1 MKNKRSTKEQ
11 SFCWQEKK
19 VLRLFRCLYVGKELD
34 RIRNLYLTLTEIYS
48 DFNGQDIK
56 YYTETIAKY
65 SGLSKGWIPKGLK
78 ILEELKV
85 IELVEERS
93 KGKFKGKK
101 LIFTPENVEEME
113 KFTGEEEIDNEE
125 TITGETVTEETIAE
139 EIITG
144 ETITGKTITEE
155 TTTGKTITRETI
167 TGETITG
174 ETVTGKTITGETIAE
189 EIITGETIMGETI
202 TGKTITG
209 ETVAGFLQTSED
221 IFVLEDN
228 KRLKDINNTHTEGEK
243 NIENRECKKDGMENT
258 PVEIQQILKKY
269 KELNLPDF
277 DYRPENY
284 ILLRAYGELGAAKL
298 FEALTLMSQSKFVK
312 NNMSVNAIFKVE
324 NLKKAINGNFK
335 DKIYKGKKSIS
346 DTKKEFKEIEYE
358 DSTGEFIKGLL
369 AKTSRGGVDEEM

>member
-101 LIFTPENVEEME
+101 LIFTPENIEEME
-113 KFTGEEEIDNEE
+113 KFTREEESDNEE
-125 TITGETVTEETIAE
+125 TVTGKTTTGEIITGETITEETIAE

-144 ETITGKTITEE
+144 ETITGKTITKE
-155 TTTGKTITRETI
+155 TT
-167 TGETITG
+167 
-174 ETVTGKTITGETIAE
+174 
-189 EIITGETIMGETI
+189 

-243 NIENRECKKDGMENT
+243 NIENRECKKDGMKNT

>member
-1 MKNKRSTKEQ
+1 M
-11 SFCWQEKK
+11 
-19 VLRLFRCLYVGKELD
+19 RLFRCLYVGKELD

-101 LIFTPENVEEME
+101 LIFTPENIEEME
-113 KFTGEEEIDNEE
+113 KFTREEEIDNEE
-125 TITGETVTEETIAE
+125 TTTGETITGKTITGETIAE

-155 TTTGKTITRETI
+155 T
-167 TGETITG
+167 
-174 ETVTGKTITGETIAE
+174 
-189 EIITGETIMGETI
+189 I

-221 IFVLEDN
+221 SFVLEDN

-243 NIENRECKKDGMENT
+243 NIENRECKKVDMENT

-284 ILLRAYGELGAAKL
+284 ILLRAYGELGATKL

>member
-113 KFTGEEEIDNEE
+113 KFTREEEIDNEE
-125 TITGETVTEETIAE
+125 TT
-139 EIITG
+139 TG
-144 ETITGKTITEE
+144 ETI
-155 TTTGKTITRETI
+155 
-167 TGETITG
+167 
-174 ETVTGKTITGETIAE
+174 TGKTITGETIAE
-189 EIITGETIMGETI
+189 EIITGETIAEEIITGEIIAEETITGETVTEETIAGEIIMGETI

>member
-101 LIFTPENVEEME
+101 LIFTPENIEEME
-113 KFTGEEEIDNEE
+113 KFTREEEIDNEE
-125 TITGETVTEETIAE
+125 TVTGKTTTG

-144 ETITGKTITEE
+144 ETIAE
-155 TTTGKTITRETI
+155 
-167 TGETITG
+167 
-174 ETVTGKTITGETIAE
+174 ETVTGKTIT
-189 EIITGETIMGETI
+189 GETI

-243 NIENRECKKDGMENT
+243 NIENRECKKVDMENT

-277 DYRPENY
+277 DYRPENH

>member
-101 LIFTPENVEEME
+101 LIFTPENIEEME
-113 KFTGEEEIDNEE
+113 KFTREEESDNEE
-125 TITGETVTEETIAE
+125 TVTGKTTTGEIITGETITEETIAE

-144 ETITGKTITEE
+144 ETITGKI
-155 TTTGKTITRETI
+155 
-167 TGETITG
+167 
-174 ETVTGKTITGETIAE
+174 
-189 EIITGETIMGETI
+189 
-202 TGKTITG
+202 ITG

-243 NIENRECKKDGMENT
+243 NIENRECKKDGMKNT

-277 DYRPENY
+277 DYRPENH

>member
-101 LIFTPENVEEME
+101 LIFTPENIEEME
-113 KFTGEEEIDNEE
+113 KFTREEEIDNEE
-125 TITGETVTEETIAE
+125 TIT
-139 EIITG
+139 
-144 ETITGKTITEE
+144 EE
-155 TTTGKTITRETI
+155 TTTE
-167 TGETITG
+167 E
-174 ETVTGKTITGETIAE
+174 TITGETIAE
-189 EIITGETIMGETI
+189 ETITGETIIEETI

-209 ETVAGFLQTSED
+209 ETVADFLQTSED
-221 IFVLEDN
+221 SFVLEDN
-228 KRLKDINNTHTEGEK
+228 KRLKDINNTHTEEEK

-277 DYRPENY
+277 DYRPENH
-284 ILLRAYGELGAAKL
+284 ILLRAYGELGATKL

>member
-101 LIFTPENVEEME
+101 LIFTPENIEEME
-113 KFTGEEEIDNEE
+113 KFTREEESDNEE
-125 TITGETVTEETIAE
+125 TVTGKTTTGEIITGETITEETIAE

-144 ETITGKTITEE
+144 ETITGKTITKE
-155 TTTGKTITRETI
+155 TT
-167 TGETITG
+167 
-174 ETVTGKTITGETIAE
+174 
-189 EIITGETIMGETI
+189 

-243 NIENRECKKDGMENT
+243 NIENRECKKVDMENT

-269 KELNLPDF
+269 KELNLPNF

>member
-1 MKNKRSTKEQ
+1 
-11 SFCWQEKK
+11 
-19 VLRLFRCLYVGKELD
+19 
-34 RIRNLYLTLTEIYS
+34 
-48 DFNGQDIK
+48 
-56 YYTETIAKY
+56 
-65 SGLSKGWIPKGLK
+65 
-78 ILEELKV
+78 
-85 IELVEERS
+85 
-93 KGKFKGKK
+93 
-101 LIFTPENVEEME
+101 ME
-113 KFTGEEEIDNEE
+113 KFTREEEIDNEE
-125 TITGETVTEETIAE
+125 TIAEETIIEETIAE
-139 EIITG
+139 EIIMG
-144 ETITGKTITEE
+144 
-155 TTTGKTITRETI
+155 ETI
-167 TGETITG
+167 TGETIT
-174 ETVTGKTITGETIAE
+174 E
-189 EIITGETIMGETI
+189 EIITGETIIGETI

-243 NIENRECKKDGMENT
+243 NIENRECKKVDMENT

-277 DYRPENY
+277 DYRPENH
-284 ILLRAYGELGAAKL
+284 ILLRAYGELGAVKL

>member
-101 LIFTPENVEEME
+101 LIFTPENIEEME
-113 KFTGEEEIDNEE
+113 KFTREEEIDNEE
-125 TITGETVTEETIAE
+125 TIAEETITGETVTGETITG

-155 TTTGKTITRETI
+155 TT
-167 TGETITG
+167 
-174 ETVTGKTITGETIAE
+174 
-189 EIITGETIMGETI
+189 

-243 NIENRECKKDGMENT
+243 NIENRECKKVDMENT

-284 ILLRAYGELGAAKL
+284 ILLRAYGELGATKL

-346 DTKKEFKEIEYE
+346 DTKKEFREIEYE

>member
-113 KFTGEEEIDNEE
+113 KFTREEEIDNEE
-125 TITGETVTEETIAE
+125 TVTGKTTTGEIITGETITEETIAE

-144 ETITGKTITEE
+144 ETITGKI
-155 TTTGKTITRETI
+155 
-167 TGETITG
+167 
-174 ETVTGKTITGETIAE
+174 
-189 EIITGETIMGETI
+189 
-202 TGKTITG
+202 ITG

-243 NIENRECKKDGMENT
+243 NIENRECKKDGMKNT

-277 DYRPENY
+277 DYRPENH
-284 ILLRAYGELGAAKL
+284 ILLRAYGELGATKL

>member
-113 KFTGEEEIDNEE
+113 KFTREEEIDNEE
-125 TITGETVTEETIAE
+125 TIT
-139 EIITG
+139 
-144 ETITGKTITEE
+144 EE
-155 TTTGKTITRETI
+155 TTTE
-167 TGETITG
+167 E
-174 ETVTGKTITGETIAE
+174 TITGETIAE
-189 EIITGETIMGETI
+189 ETITGETIIEETI

-228 KRLKDINNTHTEGEK
+228 KRLKDINNTHTEEEK

-284 ILLRAYGELGAAKL
+284 ILLRAYGELGATKL

>member
-113 KFTGEEEIDNEE
+113 KFTREEEIDNEE
-125 TITGETVTEETIAE
+125 TIT
-139 EIITG
+139 
-144 ETITGKTITEE
+144 EE
-155 TTTGKTITRETI
+155 TTTE
-167 TGETITG
+167 E
-174 ETVTGKTITGETIAE
+174 TITGETIAE
-189 EIITGETIMGETI
+189 ETITGETITEETI

-243 NIENRECKKDGMENT
+243 NIENRECKKDDMENM

-277 DYRPENY
+277 DYRPENH

>member
-113 KFTGEEEIDNEE
+113 KFTREEEIDNEE
-125 TITGETVTEETIAE
+125 TIAEETITGETVTGKTITGKTITGETIAE

-155 TTTGKTITRETI
+155 TTTGKTIT
-167 TGETITG
+167 
-174 ETVTGKTITGETIAE
+174 
-189 EIITGETIMGETI
+189 
-202 TGKTITG
+202 G
-209 ETVAGFLQTSED
+209 ETVAGFLQTSE
-221 IFVLEDN
+221 IF
-228 KRLKDINNTHTEGEK
+228 
-243 NIENRECKKDGMENT
+243 
-258 PVEIQQILKKY
+258 
-269 KELNLPDF
+269 
-277 DYRPENY
+277 
-284 ILLRAYGELGAAKL
+284 L
-298 FEALTLMSQSKFVK
+298 F
-312 NNMSVNAIFKVE
+312 
-324 NLKKAINGNFK
+324 
-335 DKIYKGKKSIS
+335 
-346 DTKKEFKEIEYE
+346 
-358 DSTGEFIKGLL
+358 
-369 AKTSRGGVDEEM
+369 

>member
-1 MKNKRSTKEQ
+1 
-11 SFCWQEKK
+11 
-19 VLRLFRCLYVGKELD
+19 
-34 RIRNLYLTLTEIYS
+34 
-48 DFNGQDIK
+48 FNGQDIK

-101 LIFTPENVEEME
+101 LIFTPENIEEME
-113 KFTGEEEIDNEE
+113 KFTGEEEINN
-125 TITGETVTEETIAE
+125 EETIAE
-139 EIITG
+139 
-144 ETITGKTITEE
+144 
-155 TTTGKTITRETI
+155 ETI

-174 ETVTGKTITGETIAE
+174 ETVTGKTITGETIIEETVTGKTITGETITE
-189 EIITGETIMGETI
+189 EIITGETITGKTITEETT

-243 NIENRECKKDGMENT
+243 NIENRECKKVDMENT

-284 ILLRAYGELGAAKL
+284 ILLRAYGELGATKL

-312 NNMSVNAIFKVE
+312 
-324 NLKKAINGNFK
+324 
-335 DKIYKGKKSIS
+335 
-346 DTKKEFKEIEYE
+346 
-358 DSTGEFIKGLL
+358 
-369 AKTSRGGVDEEM
+369 

>member
-101 LIFTPENVEEME
+101 LIFTPENIEEME
-113 KFTGEEEIDNEE
+113 KFTREEEIDNEE
-125 TITGETVTEETIAE
+125 TITGEIITEETIIE
-139 EIITG
+139 
-144 ETITGKTITEE
+144 
-155 TTTGKTITRETI
+155 
-167 TGETITG
+167 
-174 ETVTGKTITGETIAE
+174 ETVTGKTITGETITE

-209 ETVAGFLQTSED
+209 ETVADFLQTSED
-221 IFVLEDN
+221 SFVLEDN

-277 DYRPENY
+277 DYRPENH
-284 ILLRAYGELGAAKL
+284 ILLRAYGELGATKL

>member
-113 KFTGEEEIDNEE
+113 KFTREEESDNEE
-125 TITGETVTEETIAE
+125 TVTGKTTTGEIITGETITEETIAE

-144 ETITGKTITEE
+144 ETITGKTITKE
-155 TTTGKTITRETI
+155 TT
-167 TGETITG
+167 
-174 ETVTGKTITGETIAE
+174 
-189 EIITGETIMGETI
+189 

-243 NIENRECKKDGMENT
+243 NIENRECKKVDMENT

-277 DYRPENY
+277 DYRPENH
-284 ILLRAYGELGAAKL
+284 ILLRAYGELGATKL

>member
-101 LIFTPENVEEME
+101 LIFTPENIEEME
-113 KFTGEEEIDNEE
+113 KFTREEESDNEE
-125 TITGETVTEETIAE
+125 TVTGKTTTGEIITGETITEETIAE

-155 TTTGKTITRETI
+155 TT
-167 TGETITG
+167 
-174 ETVTGKTITGETIAE
+174 
-189 EIITGETIMGETI
+189 

-277 DYRPENY
+277 DYRPENH

>member
-101 LIFTPENVEEME
+101 LIFTPENIEEME
-113 KFTGEEEIDNEE
+113 KFTREEESDNE
-125 TITGETVTEETIAE
+125 
-139 EIITG
+139 
-144 ETITGKTITEE
+144 
-155 TTTGKTITRETI
+155 
-167 TGETITG
+167 

-189 EIITGETIMGETI
+189 EIITGETITGKTITKETT

-243 NIENRECKKDGMENT
+243 NIENRECKKDGMKNT

-277 DYRPENY
+277 DYRPENH

>member
-113 KFTGEEEIDNEE
+113 KFTREEEIDNEE
-125 TITGETVTEETIAE
+125 TIAEETITGETVTGKTITGKTITGETIAE

-155 TTTGKTITRETI
+155 TT
-167 TGETITG
+167 
-174 ETVTGKTITGETIAE
+174 
-189 EIITGETIMGETI
+189 

-243 NIENRECKKDGMENT
+243 NIENRECKKVDMENT

-277 DYRPENY
+277 DYRPENH

>member
-1 MKNKRSTKEQ
+1 M
-11 SFCWQEKK
+11 
-19 VLRLFRCLYVGKELD
+19 RLFRCLYVGKELD

-101 LIFTPENVEEME
+101 LIFTPENIEEME
-113 KFTGEEEIDNEE
+113 KFTREEESDNEE
-125 TITGETVTEETIAE
+125 TVTGKTTTGEIITGETITEETIAE

-144 ETITGKTITEE
+144 ETITGKI
-155 TTTGKTITRETI
+155 
-167 TGETITG
+167 
-174 ETVTGKTITGETIAE
+174 
-189 EIITGETIMGETI
+189 
-202 TGKTITG
+202 ITG

-243 NIENRECKKDGMENT
+243 NIENRECKKVDMENT

-277 DYRPENY
+277 DYRPENH
-284 ILLRAYGELGAAKL
+284 ILLRAYGELGATKL

>member
-113 KFTGEEEIDNEE
+113 KFTREEESDNEE
-125 TITGETVTEETIAE
+125 TVTGKTTTGEIITGETITEETIAE

-144 ETITGKTITEE
+144 ETITGKTITKE
-155 TTTGKTITRETI
+155 TT
-167 TGETITG
+167 
-174 ETVTGKTITGETIAE
+174 
-189 EIITGETIMGETI
+189 

-243 NIENRECKKDGMENT
+243 NIENRECKKDGMKNT

-277 DYRPENY
+277 DYRPENH
-284 ILLRAYGELGAAKL
+284 ILLRAYGELGATKL

>member
-93 KGKFKGKK
+93 NGKFKGKK

-113 KFTGEEEIDNEE
+113 KFTREEEIDNEE
-125 TITGETVTEETIAE
+125 TIT
-139 EIITG
+139 
-144 ETITGKTITEE
+144 EE
-155 TTTGKTITRETI
+155 TTTG
-167 TGETITG
+167 
-174 ETVTGKTITGETIAE
+174 ETVT
-189 EIITGETIMGETI
+189 GETI

-221 IFVLEDN
+221 SFVLEDN

-243 NIENRECKKDGMENT
+243 NIENRECKKDDMENIS
-258 PVEIQQILKKY
+258 VLCKK
-269 KELNLPDF
+269 
-277 DYRPENY
+277 
-284 ILLRAYGELGAAKL
+284 
-298 FEALTLMSQSKFVK
+298 
-312 NNMSVNAIFKVE
+312 
-324 NLKKAINGNFK
+324 
-335 DKIYKGKKSIS
+335 
-346 DTKKEFKEIEYE
+346 
-358 DSTGEFIKGLL
+358 
-369 AKTSRGGVDEEM
+369 

>member
-113 KFTGEEEIDNEE
+113 KFTREEEIDNEE
-125 TITGETVTEETIAE
+125 TIAEETIMEETMAEEIIMGETITGETITE

-144 ETITGKTITEE
+144 ETII
-155 TTTGKTITRETI
+155 
-167 TGETITG
+167 
-174 ETVTGKTITGETIAE
+174 
-189 EIITGETIMGETI
+189 GETI

-221 IFVLEDN
+221 SFVLEDN

-243 NIENRECKKDGMENT
+243 NIENRECKKDDMENT
-258 PVEIQQILKKY
+258 PVEIHQILKKY

-277 DYRPENY
+277 DYRPENH
-284 ILLRAYGELGAAKL
+284 ILLRAYGELGAVKL

>member
-113 KFTGEEEIDNEE
+113 KFTREEEIDNE
-125 TITGETVTEETIAE
+125 
-139 EIITG
+139 
-144 ETITGKTITEE
+144 
-155 TTTGKTITRETI
+155 
-167 TGETITG
+167 

-189 EIITGETIMGETI
+189 EIITGETI
-202 TGKTITG
+202 TGKIITG

-243 NIENRECKKDGMENT
+243 NIENRECKKDGMKNT

-277 DYRPENY
+277 DYRPENH
-284 ILLRAYGELGAAKL
+284 ILLRAYGELGATKL

>member
-101 LIFTPENVEEME
+101 LIFTPENIEEME
-113 KFTGEEEIDNEE
+113 KFTREEEIDNEE
-125 TITGETVTEETIAE
+125 TIAE
-139 EIITG
+139 
-144 ETITGKTITEE
+144 
-155 TTTGKTITRETI
+155 
-167 TGETITG
+167 ETITG
-174 ETVTGKTITGETIAE
+174 ETVTGKTITGETITE
-189 EIITGETIMGETI
+189 EIITGETITGKTITEETI

-243 NIENRECKKDGMENT
+243 NIENRECKKVDMENT

-284 ILLRAYGELGAAKL
+284 ILLRAYGELGATKL

>member
-113 KFTGEEEIDNEE
+113 KFTREEEIDNE
-125 TITGETVTEETIAE
+125 
-139 EIITG
+139 
-144 ETITGKTITEE
+144 
-155 TTTGKTITRETI
+155 
-167 TGETITG
+167 

-189 EIITGETIMGETI
+189 EIITGETI
-202 TGKTITG
+202 TGKIITG

-243 NIENRECKKDGMENT
+243 NIENRECKKDGMKNT

-277 DYRPENY
+277 DYRPENH

>member
-1 MKNKRSTKEQ
+1 E
-11 SFCWQEKK
+11 
-19 VLRLFRCLYVGKELD
+19 
-34 RIRNLYLTLTEIYS
+34 
-48 DFNGQDIK
+48 
-56 YYTETIAKY
+56 
-65 SGLSKGWIPKGLK
+65 
-78 ILEELKV
+78 
-85 IELVEERS
+85 
-93 KGKFKGKK
+93 
-101 LIFTPENVEEME
+101 
-113 KFTGEEEIDNEE
+113 
-125 TITGETVTEETIAE
+125 
-139 EIITG
+139 
-144 ETITGKTITEE
+144 
-155 TTTGKTITRETI
+155 
-167 TGETITG
+167 
-174 ETVTGKTITGETIAE
+174 ETVTGKTIT
-189 EIITGETIMGETI
+189 GETI

-284 ILLRAYGELGAAKL
+284 ILLRAYGELGATKL

-369 AKTSRGGVDEEM
+369 AKTSRGGVDEKM

>member
-113 KFTGEEEIDNEE
+113 KFTREEEINNEE
-125 TITGETVTEETIAE
+125 TIIE
-139 EIITG
+139 
-144 ETITGKTITEE
+144 
-155 TTTGKTITRETI
+155 
-167 TGETITG
+167 
-174 ETVTGKTITGETIAE
+174 ETVTGKTITGETIIE
-189 EIITGETIMGETI
+189 ESIAGKTITGETIAEEITMGETITGETITGETI

-209 ETVAGFLQTSED
+209 ETVADFLQTSED

-277 DYRPENY
+277 DYRPENH

>member
-101 LIFTPENVEEME
+101 LIFTPENIEEME
-113 KFTGEEEIDNEE
+113 KFTREEEIDNEE
-125 TITGETVTEETIAE
+125 TITGEIITEETIIE
-139 EIITG
+139 
-144 ETITGKTITEE
+144 
-155 TTTGKTITRETI
+155 
-167 TGETITG
+167 
-174 ETVTGKTITGETIAE
+174 ETVTGKTITGETITE

-209 ETVAGFLQTSED
+209 ETVADFLQTSED

-277 DYRPENY
+277 DYRPENH
-284 ILLRAYGELGAAKL
+284 ILLRAYGELGATKL

>member
-101 LIFTPENVEEME
+101 LIFTPENIEEME
-113 KFTGEEEIDNEE
+113 KFTGEEEINNE
-125 TITGETVTEETIAE
+125 
-139 EIITG
+139 
-144 ETITGKTITEE
+144 
-155 TTTGKTITRETI
+155 ETI

-174 ETVTGKTITGETIAE
+174 ETVTGKTITGETITE
-189 EIITGETIMGETI
+189 EIITGETITGKTITEETT

-277 DYRPENY
+277 DYRPENH

>member
-101 LIFTPENVEEME
+101 LIFTPENIEEME
-113 KFTGEEEIDNEE
+113 KFTREEEIDNEE
-125 TITGETVTEETIAE
+125 TIAEETIAG
-139 EIITG
+139 EIIMG

-155 TTTGKTITRETI
+155 TT
-167 TGETITG
+167 
-174 ETVTGKTITGETIAE
+174 
-189 EIITGETIMGETI
+189 

-277 DYRPENY
+277 DYRPENH

>member
-101 LIFTPENVEEME
+101 LIFTPENIEEME
-113 KFTGEEEIDNEE
+113 KFTREEESDNE
-125 TITGETVTEETIAE
+125 
-139 EIITG
+139 
-144 ETITGKTITEE
+144 
-155 TTTGKTITRETI
+155 
-167 TGETITG
+167 

-189 EIITGETIMGETI
+189 EIITGETI
-202 TGKTITG
+202 TGKIITG

-243 NIENRECKKDGMENT
+243 NIENRECKKDGMKNT

-277 DYRPENY
+277 DYRPENH

>member
-113 KFTGEEEIDNEE
+113 KFTREEEIDNEE
-125 TITGETVTEETIAE
+125 TIIE
-139 EIITG
+139 
-144 ETITGKTITEE
+144 
-155 TTTGKTITRETI
+155 
-167 TGETITG
+167 

-189 EIITGETIMGETI
+189 EIITGETI
-202 TGKTITG
+202 TGKIITG

-228 KRLKDINNTHTEGEK
+228 KRLKDINNTHRG
-243 NIENRECKKDGMENT
+243 R
-258 PVEIQQILKKY
+258 KKY
-269 KELNLPDF
+269 
-277 DYRPENY
+277 
-284 ILLRAYGELGAAKL
+284 
-298 FEALTLMSQSKFVK
+298 
-312 NNMSVNAIFKVE
+312 
-324 NLKKAINGNFK
+324 
-335 DKIYKGKKSIS
+335 
-346 DTKKEFKEIEYE
+346 
-358 DSTGEFIKGLL
+358 
-369 AKTSRGGVDEEM
+369 

>member
-113 KFTGEEEIDNEE
+113 KFTREEEINNEEAIAEE
-125 TITGETVTEETIAE
+125 TITGETT
-139 EIITG
+139 TG
-144 ETITGKTITEE
+144 ETIIE
-155 TTTGKTITRETI
+155 
-167 TGETITG
+167 
-174 ETVTGKTITGETIAE
+174 ETVTGKTIT
-189 EIITGETIMGETI
+189 GETI

-243 NIENRECKKDGMENT
+243 NIENRECKKDDMENT

-277 DYRPENY
+277 DYRPENH
-284 ILLRAYGELGAAKL
+284 ILLRAYGELGAVKL

>member
-113 KFTGEEEIDNEE
+113 KFTREEEIDNEE
-125 TITGETVTEETIAE
+125 TIAEETITGETIAEETITGETITGETVTGETVTEETIAE

-144 ETITGKTITEE
+144 ETIT
-155 TTTGKTITRETI
+155 
-167 TGETITG
+167 
-174 ETVTGKTITGETIAE
+174 
-189 EIITGETIMGETI
+189 GETI

-221 IFVLEDN
+221 SFVLEDN

>member
-113 KFTGEEEIDNEE
+113 KFTREEEINNEEAIAEE
-125 TITGETVTEETIAE
+125 TITGETT
-139 EIITG
+139 TG
-144 ETITGKTITEE
+144 ETIIE
-155 TTTGKTITRETI
+155 
-167 TGETITG
+167 
-174 ETVTGKTITGETIAE
+174 ETVTGKTIT
-189 EIITGETIMGETI
+189 GETI

-243 NIENRECKKDGMENT
+243 NIENRECKKVDMENT

>member
-113 KFTGEEEIDNEE
+113 KFTGEEEINNEEAIAEE
-125 TITGETVTEETIAE
+125 TITGETT
-139 EIITG
+139 TG
-144 ETITGKTITEE
+144 ETIIE
-155 TTTGKTITRETI
+155 
-167 TGETITG
+167 
-174 ETVTGKTITGETIAE
+174 ETVTGKTIT
-189 EIITGETIMGETI
+189 GETI

-243 NIENRECKKDGMENT
+243 NIENRECKKVDMENT

-277 DYRPENY
+277 DYRPENH
-284 ILLRAYGELGAAKL
+284 ILLRAYGELGAVKL